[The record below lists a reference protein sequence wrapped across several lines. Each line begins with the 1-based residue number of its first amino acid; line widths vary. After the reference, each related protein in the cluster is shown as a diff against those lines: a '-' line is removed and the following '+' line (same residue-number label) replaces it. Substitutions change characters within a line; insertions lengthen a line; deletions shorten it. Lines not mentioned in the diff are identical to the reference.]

1 MKVSLRGQAA
11 LLLAVNGLFVLS
23 AALSGT
29 FLNVYLWKSRQDYA
43 MIGWFTIAQQLALGL
58 SFWLGGKWVKEHN
71 KMNALR
77 LGIAV
82 SGLFYLCVLWLGS
95 SSVHYIWPLGL
106 LLGIALGLFW
116 LAFNIVYFEI
126 TDRGSRDS
134 FNGWVG
140 LLGSLTGIV
149 GPWLSGWLISAMPGN
164 RGYRIIFII
173 SLCIYAGAAV
183 ISFFLKKR
191 KTPGRYEWLEPWRQL
206 RGKDG
211 DWRRTAAALVFQG
224 LREGVFSFLI
234 GLLVYIA
241 AQAESKLG
249 QFTLITSAVSL
260 VSYWAAGKWLKPRF
274 RSAGML
280 WGAILL
286 MLVLLPLLWK
296 VSYGTLL
303 IMGIGTSLFIPL
315 YMLPMVSSSFDLMGE
330 NEESAGKRVEL
341 IVLRELSLMAGR
353 MAGTFIFVGV
363 LSADASP
370 RTITLLML
378 VLGAAP
384 LGSWLFL
391 RRQLKPSEDK
401 SPHEERGPEL
411 GGRPNR
417 WRRKK
422 VTG

>member
-23 AALSGT
+23 GALAGT

-43 MIGWFTIAQQLALGL
+43 MIGWFTVAQQLALGL

-82 SGLFYLCVLWLGS
+82 SGLFYLLVLWLES
-95 SSVHYIWPLGL
+95 KVVQYVWPLGIV
-106 LLGIALGLFW
+106 LGIASGLFW

-126 TDRGSRDS
+126 TERENRDA

-149 GPWLSGWLISAMPGN
+149 GPWLSGWLISALHGN
-164 RGYRIIFII
+164 RGYRLVFII
-173 SLCIYAGAAV
+173 SLCIYGAAAV
-183 ISFFLKKR
+183 LSFFLKKR
-191 KTPGRYEWLEPWRQL
+191 KTSGSYEWLEPWHQL
-206 RGKDG
+206 RSGDG
-211 DWRRTAAALVFQG
+211 DWRVTGTALFFQG

-241 AQAESKLG
+241 AREESKLG

-260 VSYWAAGKWLKPRF
+260 VSYWAAGKWLRPKF

-280 WGAILL
+280 CGALL
-286 MLVLLPLLWK
+286 LVAVIAPMLWAVNYGMLL
-296 VSYGTLL
+296 V
-303 IMGIGTSLFIPL
+303 MGIGTSLFIPL
-315 YMLPMVSSSFDLMGE
+315 YMLPMVSTSFDLMGE
-330 NEESAGKRVEL
+330 SEESAGKRVEL
-341 IVLRELSLMAGR
+341 VVLRELCLMTGR
-353 MAGTFIFVGV
+353 LAGTFIFIGI
-363 LSADASP
+363 LSVSAAP
-370 RTITLLML
+370 RTVTLLL
-378 VLGAAP
+378 LGLGAAP

-391 RRQLKPSEDK
+391 RRMLRRESLP
-401 SPHEERGPEL
+401 ERS
-411 GGRPNR
+411 
-417 WRRKK
+417 
-422 VTG
+422 